1 VARRGEHPGVPDRI
15 GLQGV
20 LLGGIDLFTGVERAR
35 GNALALTRVSSRS
48 LRSERE
54 VQVAARRNSP
64 AGDTPISGRA
74 RRGAHESVV
83 GSRPAEP
90 DASRYPASARIESSF
105 ACLGVM
111 ASRSSLSG
119 RGARCARTQRVST
132 RSSAGRRSEMD
143 AAVRSSII
151 QGQNLGYWAG
161 CHGLASS
168 LGILSFGILSFGKVS
183 VTGRSSRLGAGARSL
198 SSVPR
203 ATASVLG
210 ERGRLSL
217 RKEHAGGQVGGNR
230 HDRLRPYHRAR
241 GVWSRATRLL
251 MRGAGLAVSGSR
263 RSDPCRTHGQPPK
276 PPE

>member
-20 LLGGIDLFTGVERAR
+20 LLGEIDLFTGVGRAR
-35 GNALALTRVSSRS
+35 GNALGLARVSSRS

-64 AGDTPISGRA
+64 AGDAPTSGRA

-105 ACLGVM
+105 ACLEVM

-119 RGARCARTQRVST
+119 RGARCAPRQSCDALLCRKAYRNGCGRSLFNHPGPKPRILGGLSRRS
-132 RSSAGRRSEMD
+132 RSSFGTM
-143 AAVRSSII
+143 
-151 QGQNLGYWAG
+151 
-161 CHGLASS
+161 S
-168 LGILSFGILSFGKVS
+168 LETVWRI
-183 VTGRSSRLGAGARSL
+183 GRSSRLGAGACSL

-203 ATASVLG
+203 AIASVLG

-217 RKEHAGGQVGGNR
+217 RKEHAGSHVGR
-230 HDRLRPYHRAR
+230 
-241 GVWSRATRLL
+241 
-251 MRGAGLAVSGSR
+251 
-263 RSDPCRTHGQPPK
+263 K
-276 PPE
+276 PA